1 VEIMD
6 KWVILGKP
14 ECDWCVVIQE
24 LMHEH
29 NIEFTYMDIVGNPL
43 SDFLIANGLLL
54 VPQVYHNGY
63 HVGGY
68 DELKNYLEALRD
80 IRSEPRPPIYPGE
93 WNDE

>member
-1 VEIMD
+1 MG

-14 ECDWCVVIQE
+14 ECEYCHGVLD
-24 LMHEH
+24 LMHEYD
-29 NIEFTYMDIVGNPL
+29 IEFTYMDVVGNEL
-43 SDFLIANGLLL
+43 TNFLINCGLLT

-68 DELKNYLEALRD
+68 EETKNYLEALRD